1 MKLAK
6 KYSSYLLICLVLLA
20 CCMQEADATRRVNRG
35 RRTLT
40 RRYYGKSIANQFMP
54 SLIYFCFAVGTAI
67 PGWAVIVCVAVG
79 ELILGAALYFALYKV
94 ILDKEPDHAS
104 TYTPAKTHDPTPSV
118 PMPQP
123 TPQPAPQ
130 PVQPAPSHATAIV

>member
-40 RRYYGKSIANQFMP
+40 RRYY
-54 SLIYFCFAVGTAI
+54 VGTAI